1 LLEWLVRHFS
11 RCLDLHLHHEK
22 PLEGGMIAFYACLM
36 TCQWSVMI
44 GDVLFFQFSDGA
56 QGSFSP
62 FEMLWGVLKI
72 F

>member
-1 LLEWLVRHFS
+1 
-11 RCLDLHLHHEK
+11 
-22 PLEGGMIAFYACLM
+22 M

-44 GDVLFFQFSDGA
+44 GDVLFFQCSDGA